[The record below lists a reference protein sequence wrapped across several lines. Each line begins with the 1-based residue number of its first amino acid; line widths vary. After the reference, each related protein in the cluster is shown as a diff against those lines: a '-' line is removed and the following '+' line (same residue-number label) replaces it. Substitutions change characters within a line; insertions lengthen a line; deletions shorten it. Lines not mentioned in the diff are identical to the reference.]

1 MGSSLRLEHGRPSSE
16 RTTEIKDIQGV
27 NGIFLSQKG
36 IMMIIGEVMKERGSI
51 VSKEKWGKR

>member
-1 MGSSLRLEHGRPSSE
+1 MRLKHGRPSSE
-16 RTTEIKDIQGV
+16 RPTEIKDIQGV